1 MTLFAVMDLCP
12 ILGEGKNIFFA
23 MRHHDTLSSGAVC
36 ASGMSLRLKKPD
48 GSPKWP
54 EIGARHFFYPL
65 FFLGTCHKMST
76 FAECGLP

>member
-1 MTLFAVMDLCP
+1 MDLVSSFW
-12 ILGEGKNIFFA
+12 KVNIFFA

-54 EIGARHFFYPL
+54 EIGARHLFYPL
-65 FFLGTCHKMST
+65 FLLGTCHKMST